1 MNVNIRQ
8 KLAGKSAYIALG
20 LLMALIVFFTVL
32 AIIAAVNEKDEAPL
46 PPSLENNGE
55 GDKTDV
61 PSGTEPDNVPTD
73 GEPTEPDLPS
83 GGETAE
89 PEAPVYV
96 SPCEGAIQ
104 KDYSEDVLVF
114 SQTMND
120 HRIHLGVDISGKVG
134 DPVKA
139 FAGGTVE
146 RIYNDNFM
154 GKTVVIDHGN
164 GLKSLYMNLAAEIP
178 EDIKE
183 GVSVTA
189 GTVIGAIGESA
200 ISECADSPHLHFE
213 IRLNNKRVDP
223 KDHVTLPSASVS
235 DEEYEG

>member
-20 LLMALIVFFTVL
+20 LLMALIVFFTVI

-46 PPSLENNGE
+46 PPSVDNNGE
-55 GDKTDV
+55 GAEPDV
-61 PSGTEPDNVPTD
+61 PSGTEPDDIPTD
-73 GEPTEPDLPS
+73 GEPTEPDEPS
-83 GGETAE
+83 GDDISE
-89 PEAPVYV
+89 PETPVYV

-164 GLKSLYMNLAAEIP
+164 GLKSLYMNLATEIP
-178 EDIKE
+178 EGIKE
-183 GVSVTA
+183 GSSVAA

-213 IRLNNKRVDP
+213 IRLNNKRIDP
-223 KDHVTLPSASVS
+223 KNHVTLPSSSVS
-235 DEEYEG
+235 DEFYEG